1 MSNIPE
7 ICIKLNTKKL
17 DGALDSI
24 VWNTNFRAIL
34 VEIADK
40 IINEFPKMEG
50 GSKFLIKLQGLPKT
64 EKLFDVDNT
73 STRVTGLKD
82 FLRYFGIQLANTIS
96 KKGIQSQY
104 LKDQNTSQFVGSKL
118 TFRHNIFNVDG
129 SKKSEVRIFFTKV
142 RER

>member
-1 MSNIPE
+1 MSNISE

-50 GSKFLIKLQGLPKT
+50 GSIFLIKLQGLPKT
-64 EKLFDVDNT
+64 DKLFDEYNT
-73 STRVTGLKD
+73 DTKVTGIKY
-82 FLRYFGIQLANTIS
+82 FLRLFGIQLADTIT

-104 LKDQNTSQFVGSKL
+104 LKVQNTAQFVGSKL

-129 SKKSEVRIFFTKV
+129 TKESEIRIFFTKV